1 MYLYYVSNV
10 VFPIER
16 AEKDSEGVKFL
27 KNNVIQSQPWKN
39 YYFILKSIS
48 CCNCTLQSK
57 DYQLAKKFRN

>member
-27 KNNVIQSQPWKN
+27 KNNVIQSQP
-39 YYFILKSIS
+39 
-48 CCNCTLQSK
+48 
-57 DYQLAKKFRN
+57 